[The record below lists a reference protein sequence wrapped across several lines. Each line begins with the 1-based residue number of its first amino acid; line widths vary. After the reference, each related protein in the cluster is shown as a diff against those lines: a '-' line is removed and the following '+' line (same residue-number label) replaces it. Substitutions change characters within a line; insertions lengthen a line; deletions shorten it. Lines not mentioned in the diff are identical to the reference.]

1 MGKWEVEGSECKQH
15 LKSTVQYD
23 CTLHYSLLPFSL
35 FIESISPFLIGSHSM
50 ANSSQTDSVD
60 QILKTFVVINFLSP
74 VILLFLLFLGMVMY
88 ADDVETKE
96 K

>member
-1 MGKWEVEGSECKQH
+1 
-15 LKSTVQYD
+15 
-23 CTLHYSLLPFSL
+23 
-35 FIESISPFLIGSHSM
+35 M

-74 VILLFLLFLGMVMY
+74 VILLFLLFLGMEMY